1 MKITLKS
8 LISLCLIVLLLISTV
23 ACASPVEPATGS
35 DTTAE
40 TTEEQTTE
48 ETTAETTE
56 ETTEE
61 TTVRV
66 NPLAADEPFLNL
78 WREIYPLAVSD
89 SLEGEHWGSILHN
102 CLMNGDSRKPLIFYD
117 SEAKKAIFPL
127 VEGDAYLPAI
137 KRPSMAGAQS
147 PTGAFANENPAEY
160 LAIQE
165 GKVYLPLKFANFLEE
180 YRDMLN
186 ENVLIP
192 CIVYS
197 DSAFMPSKT
206 YEEQAARREAFTTQE
221 YELLKKVLE
230 ENGILYL
237 PLEYYDEAF
246 AHARHAVSMY
256 VFLTVEEI
264 YAMQSSVDI
273 PIIITYSYDIF
284 IEARSPLPYQ

>member
-1 MKITLKS
+1 MKIKVFIFLV
-8 LISLCLIVLLLISTV
+8 IIVLLSAFV
-23 ACASPVEPATGS
+23 SCASPVEPSSTEKHQTDG
-35 DTTAE
+35 

-48 ETTAETTE
+48 ESTAELTE
-56 ETTEE
+56 EIKDE
-61 TTVRV
+61 TTVREK
-66 NPLAADEPFLNL
+66 PLAADEPFLNL

-147 PTGAFANENPAEY
+147 PTGAFANENPADY

-284 IEARSPLPYQ
+284 VEAYSPMP